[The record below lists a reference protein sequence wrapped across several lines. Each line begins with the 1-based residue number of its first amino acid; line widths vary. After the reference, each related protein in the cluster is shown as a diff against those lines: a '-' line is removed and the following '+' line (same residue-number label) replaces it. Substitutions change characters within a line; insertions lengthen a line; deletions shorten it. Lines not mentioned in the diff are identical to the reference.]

1 MLLVSLA
8 LLCQWSFLPSKSLLA
23 ATDSLQAKLDQAA
36 PGDVITIPAGEY
48 EGPFRVTKPLTLQA
62 SGEVV
67 LSTATDD
74 PVLTIDSNQVILRG
88 LKLQDKRIN
97 QPLATLVIR
106 GNQNLVEQVEI
117 DTMGTGIQLRDAS
130 FNELR
135 QIRVTGHVLD
145 PNESAADIGHDHS
158 AHMLLTQPQQDSK
171 VQAKKGNGI
180 DLRQSHQNRL
190 IGNQIINAF
199 DGLYLENSHENLL
212 EQNQVEKSRYGIH
225 LMGTSKTQVLENAGS
240 GNVTGA
246 MLMDTAT
253 ATVRNNRFLKQKDNP
268 NSQGILLYSVT
279 DSLLEGNRIEGNR
292 VGLYVENSSGNEITS
307 NELMLNFIGMQVK
320 DSADNQLVSNQFV
333 SNVIQAQA
341 QDSGADSFDGNYWD
355 NLQGL
360 DIDGDERSDL
370 SYEMNPFFLALTDAV
385 PPYQLF
391 FQSPG
396 FVFLESLFATG
407 SVQVRDSSPLMTP
420 LSSADQ
426 SDPLESSRTPTGL
439 LGALLLLISLTF
451 IYVGVRRK

>member
-1 MLLVSLA
+1 MLLLSLV
-8 LLCQWSFLPSKSLLA
+8 LLCQWSFLPAKSSLA

-48 EGPFRVTKPLTLQA
+48 DGPFRVTKPLTLQA
-62 SGEVV
+62 SGEAI
-67 LSTATDD
+67 LRTATDD

-158 AHMLLTQPQQDSK
+158 AHMLLTQPQQDANTK
-171 VQAKKGNGI
+171 AKKGNGI

-190 IGNQIINAF
+190 FGNQIINAF

-225 LMGTSKTQVLENAGS
+225 LMGTSKTQVLENTGN

-292 VGLYVENSSGNEITS
+292 VGLYVENSSGNEITN
-307 NELMLNFIGMQVK
+307 NELLLNFIGMQVK
-320 DSADNQLVSNQFV
+320 DSADNQLVFNQFV

-341 QDSGADSFDGNYWD
+341 QDSEADSFDGNYWD

-360 DIDGDERSDL
+360 DVNGDERSDL

-407 SVQVRDSSPLMTP
+407 SVQVRDASPLMTP
-420 LSSADQ
+420 ISTADQ
-426 SDPLESSRTPTGL
+426 GGPLETSRTQTGL

-451 IYVGVRRK
+451 IYIGVKRK

>member
-1 MLLVSLA
+1 
-8 LLCQWSFLPSKSLLA
+8 
-23 ATDSLQAKLDQAA
+23 
-36 PGDVITIPAGEY
+36 
-48 EGPFRVTKPLTLQA
+48 VTKPLTLQA

-67 LSTATDD
+67 LSTATDE

-97 QPLATLVIR
+97 QPLATLVIQ

-117 DTMGTGIQLRDAS
+117 DTMGTGIQLRDSS

-135 QIRVTGHVLD
+135 HIRVTGHVLD
-145 PNESAADIGHDHS
+145 PNETAADIGHDHS
-158 AHMLLTQPQQDSK
+158 AHMQLTQPQQNAGVK
-171 VQAKKGNGI
+171 AKKGNGI

-190 IGNQIINAF
+190 FDNQIINAF

-225 LMGTSKTQVLENAGS
+225 LMGTSKTQVLENEGS
-240 GNVTGA
+240 GNITGA
-246 MLMDTAT
+246 MLMDTSS
-253 ATVRNNRFLKQKDNP
+253 ATVRNNRFLKQKGNP

-279 DSLLEGNRIEGNR
+279 DSLLEGNHIEGNR
-292 VGLYVENSSGNEITS
+292 VGLYVENSRGNEIL
-307 NELMLNFIGMQVK
+307 NNQLMLNFIGMQVK
-320 DSADNQLVSNQFV
+320 DSADNQLASNAFI

-341 QDSGADSFDGNYWD
+341 QDSHADSFDGNYWD
-355 NLQGL
+355 NLQAL
-360 DIDGDERSDL
+360 DVDGDERSDL

-396 FVFLESLFATG
+396 FVFLESLFASG
-407 SVQVRDSSPLMTP
+407 SVQVRDTSPLMTP
-420 LSSADQ
+420 LPSDDQESS
-426 SDPLESSRTPTGL
+426 PESSRTQTGM
-439 LGALLLLISLTF
+439 LGALLLIISLTF
-451 IYVGVRRK
+451 IYIGVKRR